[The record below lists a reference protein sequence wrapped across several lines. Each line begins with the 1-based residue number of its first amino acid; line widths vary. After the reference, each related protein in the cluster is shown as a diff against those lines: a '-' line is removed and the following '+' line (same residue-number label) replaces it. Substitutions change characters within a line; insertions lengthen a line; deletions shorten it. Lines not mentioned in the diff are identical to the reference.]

1 MPKPA
6 RAIAS
11 AHLLNKSGILAATN
25 PRAARLAVKFHR
37 AARLP
42 GCLADLFLVNGEAL
56 KEPLEKAPILAFS
69 HKKLHDVLLTIQ
81 FLLCREFPMPKHTV
95 MAQGGLFSGMYV
107 YRDWM
112 PRFLKRAPL
121 RYAALWFSRRMG
133 GSLERFFRALDCN
146 PVYRRFRDVPSR
158 RVYEGPLFA
167 GKEISGLSYDEFM
180 LHTRK
185 ETEKSI
191 STVMRHIMDENRQLI
206 VFPEGK
212 YQHSGEI
219 ARLNRYLMKIAGDS
233 GHPVMTVSFSYDELC
248 PDFFGRIDGWMAPQ
262 VIGPDRRAALT
273 EKTANALQ
281 RNTVILAS
289 HLIAI
294 ILLCKEKLTADEF
307 AAKMQKLAMAARTA
321 NLLIDP
327 RLETIDFCQDRLKRF
342 LGRRK
347 LARLVSGKIEVNPS
361 AVARFRRSERTVN
374 DLLWNRNNVKHA
386 WDVLGVA

>member
-1 MPKPA
+1 MLQPA

-11 AHLLNKSGILAATN
+11 LHLLNKPGILAATN

-37 AARLP
+37 AARFP

-56 KEPLEKAPILAFS
+56 RQPLEKSPILAFS

-81 FLLCREFPMPKHTV
+81 FLLCREFPMPRHTV

-107 YRDWM
+107 YRDWV
-112 PRFLKRAPL
+112 PRFFKRLPM

-133 GSLERFFRALDCN
+133 KALERFFRALDCN

-167 GKEISGLSYDEFM
+167 GREISGLSYDEFM
-180 LHTRK
+180 VHTRK

-191 STVMRHIMDENRQLI
+191 STVMRHIMEENRQLI

-219 ARLNRYLMKIAGDS
+219 TRLNRYLMKIAGDS

-248 PDFFGRIDGWMAPQ
+248 PDRWGRIDGWMAPQ

-281 RNTVILAS
+281 KNTVILAS

-294 ILLCKEKLTADEF
+294 VLLSGEQLTRAEF
-307 AAKMQKLAMAARTA
+307 AARMQKLAATAAA
-321 NLLIDP
+321 ASVLVDP
-327 RLETIDFCQDRLKRF
+327 RLESVEFCQARLKRF
-342 LGRRK
+342 LSRKK
-347 LARLVSGKIEVNPS
+347 LAKVVSGRVQVNPL
-361 AVARFRRSERTVN
+361 AVARYRRSERTVN

-386 WDVLGVA
+386 WAVLGVT